1 MIEAMKEIGEYAL
14 EKENKDL
21 NDFVS
26 ILVENP
32 ASNETYKHVF
42 CIKLVSCQNSF
53 EFKEIEHQEYSKEK
67 IVKYLYKRGSSN
79 GPDITPTARVTEIKK
94 TFSNKI
100 IGWFSKPLKEAKPIL
115 NSGEIQFLELLGKC
129 IKENEEKILLD
140 LEPKVN
146 SVDAKE
152 NSILTLVL
160 EENNFTRY
168 VGDFEVFRKILK
180 NNGASKF
187 YSKYDIISKADNKTC
202 SVCKT
207 HKEVYGF
214 VTPYEFYTVDK
225 RGFVSGGFD
234 QSKAWRNNPICL
246 ECALK
251 ITAGKEYIEKYMSF
265 GFYGF
270 NFLLIPKLL
279 NNSTS
284 ENLFDIFE
292 KFNEK
297 KFTFS
302 KEYKNFLQANENDIL
317 EILSEEDDYLNLNF
331 QFYEKSNSAYRI
343 LLYIEDIL
351 PSRLR
356 ELFESKEIV
365 DKRRIFSNYVS
376 NDTEVKSIQFTLGNA
391 RWFFPNTLDDPDLN
405 KYFLEITN
413 GIFAGTS
420 IDYNFLLKYVMQR
433 IRKDFRNENPTRY
446 SLFLGFQML
455 DFLSNLCLLGN
466 YTGGNCVNFKNLST
480 LLGDMTQKENNGYE
494 VRTNVLFSE
503 FEHFFNTDSKKA
515 IFLEGT
521 LVQYLLNIQKFQ
533 RGSTP
538 FRTKLR
544 GLNLDE
550 RYVKKIFP
558 EIVNKLEEYDS
569 NYYKEL
575 ETLISKYMIQS
586 GTDWKMSNDE
596 ISFYFVLGMNM
607 SNLLKSP
614 KSEKEIENDGSKQKI

>member
-1 MIEAMKEIGEYAL
+1 VIEAMKEIGEYAL

-21 NDFVS
+21 NDFLS

-42 CIKLVSCQNSF
+42 CIKLIYNQDTF
-53 EFKEIEHQEYSKEK
+53 EFRGIEHQEYSKEK
-67 IVKYLYKRGSSN
+67 ITKYLYKRGSSN
-79 GPDITPTARVTEIKK
+79 GPDITPTARITEAKK
-94 TFSNKI
+94 TYSNKI

-115 NSGEIQFLELLGKC
+115 DGEEVQFLELLGKC
-129 IKENEEKILLD
+129 MKDNEEVILPELESKI
-140 LEPKVN
+140 N
-146 SVDAKE
+146 SIDTKE
-152 NSILTLVL
+152 NSILTIVL
-160 EENNFTRY
+160 EENGSIRY
-168 VGDFEVFRKILK
+168 VGDFEVFKKILK

-187 YSKYDIISKADNKTC
+187 YSKYEIISKEDNKVC

-234 QSKAWRNNPICL
+234 QSKAWRNNPVCL

-270 NFLLIPKLL
+270 NFLIVPKLL
-279 NNSTS
+279 NESAS
-284 ENLFDIFE
+284 EDLFDAFE

-297 KFTFS
+297 KFAFNA
-302 KEYKNFLQANENDIL
+302 EYKNFLQANEEDIL
-317 EILSEEDDYLNLNF
+317 EILSEKDDYLNFNF

-343 LLYIEDIL
+343 LLYIEDVL
-351 PSRLR
+351 PSRLK

-365 DKRRIFSNYVS
+365 DKRRIFRDYYS
-376 NDTEVKSIQFTLGNA
+376 NDTEMKSIQFTLGSV
-391 RWFFPNTLDDPDLN
+391 RWFFPNTQEDPDLN

-413 GIFAGTS
+413 GIFTGTS

-433 IRKDFRNENPTRY
+433 IRKDFRNENSTKY
-446 SLFLGFQML
+446 SLFLGFQLL
-455 DFLSNLCLLGN
+455 DFLSQLHLLGS
-466 YTGGNCVNFKNLST
+466 YKGGKSVNSKSLSV
-480 LLGDMTQKENNGYE
+480 LLGDVPPKENSSFE
-494 VRTNVLFSE
+494 ERTNVLFSE
-503 FEHFFNTDSKKA
+503 FEHFFNTDAKKA

-533 RGSTP
+533 RGSAP

-550 RYVKKIFP
+550 HYVKKLFP
-558 EIVNKLEEYDS
+558 EVINKLEEYDA

-575 ETLISKYMIQS
+575 ETLIAKYMIQS
-586 GTDWKMSNDE
+586 GTNWKMSKDE
-596 ISFYFVLGMNM
+596 ISFHFVLGMNL

-614 KSEKEIENDGSKQKI
+614 KSEKEIEND

>member
-14 EKENKDL
+14 KKENKDL
-21 NDFVS
+21 NDFTS

-42 CIKLVSCQNSF
+42 CIKLNSNHENF
-53 EFKEIEHQEYSKEK
+53 EFKEVEHQEYSKDK
-67 IVKYLYKRGSSN
+67 ISKYFYKRGSSN
-79 GPDITPTARVTEIKK
+79 GPDITPTARVTEVKK

-100 IGWFSKPLKEAKPIL
+100 AGWFSKPLKEAKLIL
-115 NSGEIQFLELLGKC
+115 DDNEVKFLESLGKC
-129 IKENEEKILLD
+129 VKENEDIILSELESKI
-140 LEPKVN
+140 N
-146 SVDAKE
+146 SIEAKE
-152 NSILTLVL
+152 NSILTLMI
-160 EENNFTRY
+160 EENDFIRY

-187 YSKYDIISKADNKTC
+187 YSKYSIISKDDDKVC
-202 SVCKT
+202 SICKT
-207 HKEVYGF
+207 NKEVYGF

-234 QSKAWRNNPICL
+234 QSKAWRNNPVCL

-279 NNSTS
+279 NNNVS
-284 ENLFDIFE
+284 EDLFDIFE
-292 KFNEK
+292 KFNQK
-297 KFTFS
+297 KFTFN
-302 KEYKNFLQANENDIL
+302 KDYKNFLNANENDIL
-317 EILSEEDDYLNLNF
+317 EILSEEDDYLNFNF

-343 LLYIEDIL
+343 LLYIEDVL

-356 ELFESKEIV
+356 ELFKAKEIV
-365 DKRRIFSNYVS
+365 DKRQIFSNYFS
-376 NDTEVKSIQFTLGNA
+376 NDTKAKSIQFTLGNV

-413 GIFAGTS
+413 GIFTGTS
-420 IDYNFLLKYVMQR
+420 IDYNFLLKYIMQR
-433 IRKDFRNENPTRY
+433 IRKDFRNESSTRY
-446 SLFLGFQML
+446 SLFLGFQLL
-455 DFLSNLCLLGN
+455 DFLLQLRLLGN
-466 YTGGNCVNFKNLST
+466 YRGGKCMNSKNLST
-480 LLGDMTQKENNGYE
+480 LFDITPKENSGYE
-494 VRTNVLFSE
+494 ERANIIFSE
-503 FEHFFNTDSKKA
+503 FEDFFNTDSKKA

-558 EIVNKLEEYDS
+558 EIINKLEEYDT

-575 ETLISKYMIQS
+575 ETLISKYMIQA

-596 ISFYFVLGMNM
+596 ISFYFVLGMNL
-607 SNLLKSP
+607 SNFLKPP
-614 KSEKEIENDGSKQKI
+614 KSEKEI

>member
-1 MIEAMKEIGEYAL
+1 MKEIGEYAL

-21 NDFVS
+21 NDSVS

-42 CIKLVSCQNSF
+42 CIKLTYNYEDF
-53 EFKEIEHQEYSKEK
+53 EFKGIDHQEYSKEK
-67 IVKYLYKRGSSN
+67 IAKYLYKRGSSN
-79 GPDITPTARVTEIKK
+79 GPDISPTARVTEIKK

-115 NSGEIQFLELLGKC
+115 DGEEVQFLELLGKC
-129 IKENEEKILLD
+129 IKENEEIILSELESKI
-140 LEPKVN
+140 N

-152 NSILTLVL
+152 NSILTLLL
-160 EENNFTRY
+160 EENGFIRY
-168 VGDFEVFRKILK
+168 VGDLEVFRKILK
-180 NNGASKF
+180 NNGASRF
-187 YSKYDIISKADNKTC
+187 YSKYGIISKDDDKVC

-207 HKEVYGF
+207 CNEVYGF

-234 QSKAWRNNPICL
+234 QSKAWKNNPVCL

-265 GFYGF
+265 SFYGF

-279 NNSTS
+279 NKSVS
-284 ENLFDIFE
+284 EDLFDTFE

-297 KFTFS
+297 KFAFS
-302 KEYKNFLQANENDIL
+302 ADYKNFLQDNENDIL
-317 EILSEEDDYLNLNF
+317 EILSEKADYLNFNF
-331 QFYEKSNSAYRI
+331 QFYEKSNAAYRI
-343 LLYIEDIL
+343 LLYIEDVL

-356 ELFESKEIV
+356 ELFKSKEIV
-365 DKRRIFSNYVS
+365 DKRKIFSNYLS
-376 NDTEVKSIQFTLGNA
+376 NNNEVKSIQFTLGNV

-413 GIFAGTS
+413 GIFTGTS
-420 IDYNFLLKYVMQR
+420 IDYSFLLKYVMQR
-433 IRKDFRNENPTRY
+433 IRKDFRSDNSTRY
-446 SLFLGFQML
+446 SSFLGFQML
-455 DFLSNLCLLGN
+455 DFLSQLHLLGN
-466 YTGGNCVNFKNLST
+466 YRGGKCMDSKNLSV
-480 LLGDMTQKENNGYE
+480 LLGDMAPKENSSFE
-494 VRTNVLFSE
+494 ERTNVIFSE
-503 FEHFFNTDSKKA
+503 FENFFNTDAKKA

-544 GLNLDE
+544 SLNLDE
-550 RYVKKIFP
+550 RYVKRLFP
-558 EIVNKLEEYDS
+558 EIINKLEEYDT

-575 ETLISKYMIQS
+575 ETLIAKYMIQS
-586 GTDWKMSNDE
+586 GTDWKMPNDE
-596 ISFYFVLGMNM
+596 ISFYFVLGMNL
-607 SNLLKSP
+607 SNILKST
-614 KSEKEIENDGSKQKI
+614 KSEKEIEND

>member
-42 CIKLVSCQNSF
+42 CIKLVSCQNIF

-79 GPDITPTARVTEIKK
+79 GPDITPTARVTELKK

-115 NSGEIQFLELLGKC
+115 DNEEVQFLELLGKC
-129 IKENEEKILLD
+129 IKENEDKILLD
-140 LEPKVN
+140 LEPKLN
-146 SVDAKE
+146 SIDAKE
-152 NSILTLVL
+152 NSILTLII
-160 EENNFTRY
+160 EENDFIRY

-187 YSKYDIISKADNKTC
+187 YSKYGIISKADNKIC
-202 SVCKT
+202 SICKT
-207 HKEVYGF
+207 HREVYGF

-234 QSKAWRNNPICL
+234 QSKAWRNNPVCL

-251 ITAGKEYIEKYMSF
+251 ITAGREYIEKYMSF

-270 NFLLIPKLL
+270 NFLIIPKLL
-279 NNSTS
+279 NNSTN
-284 ENLFDIFE
+284 EDLFDTFE

-297 KFTFS
+297 KFTFN
-302 KEYKNFLQANENDIL
+302 KEYKRFLTANENDIL
-317 EILSEEDDYLNLNF
+317 EILSEEDDYLNFNF

-356 ELFESKEIV
+356 DLFKSKEIV
-365 DKRRIFSNYVS
+365 DKRKIFSNYYS
-376 NDTEVKSIQFTLGNA
+376 NDTEVKSIQFTLGNV

-413 GIFAGTS
+413 GIFTGTS
-420 IDYNFLLKYVMQR
+420 IDYDFLLKYIMRR
-433 IRKDFRNENPTRY
+433 IRKDFRNENPIRY

-466 YTGGNCVNFKNLST
+466 YTGGNCVNSTNLST
-480 LLGDMTQKENNGYE
+480 LLGDMAPKENNGYE
-494 VRTNVLFSE
+494 ERANVVFSE
-503 FEHFFNTDSKKA
+503 FEHFFNTDAKKA

-533 RGSTP
+533 RGSAP

-550 RYVKKIFP
+550 RYIKRLFP
-558 EIVNKLEEYDS
+558 EIINKLEEYDA

-575 ETLISKYMIQS
+575 ESLISKYMIQS
-586 GTDWKMSNDE
+586 GNNWKMSNDE
-596 ISFYFVLGMNM
+596 ISFYFVLGMNL

-614 KSEKEIENDGSKQKI
+614 KPEKEIKND

>member
-1 MIEAMKEIGEYAL
+1 MKEIGEYAL

-42 CIKLVSCQNSF
+42 CIKLVSCQNIF

-67 IVKYLYKRGSSN
+67 IGKYLYKRGSSN

-100 IGWFSKPLKEAKPIL
+100 IGWFSKTLKEAKLIL
-115 NSGEIQFLELLGKC
+115 DGEEVQFLELLGKC

-152 NSILTLVL
+152 NSILTLII
-160 EENNFTRY
+160 EENDSIRY
-168 VGDFEVFRKILK
+168 VGDFEVFRKILM

-187 YSKYDIISKADNKTC
+187 YSKYGITSKADDKIC
-202 SVCKT
+202 SICKT

-225 RGFVSGGFD
+225 KGFVSGGFD
-234 QSKAWRNNPICL
+234 QSKAWRNNPVCL

-251 ITAGKEYIEKYMSF
+251 ITAGREYIEKYMSF

-270 NFLLIPKLL
+270 NFLIIPKLL

-284 ENLFDIFE
+284 EDLFDTFE

-297 KFTFS
+297 KFTFN

-317 EILSEEDDYLNLNF
+317 EILSEEDDYLNFNF

-356 ELFESKEIV
+356 ELFKSKEIV
-365 DKRRIFSNYVS
+365 DKRKIFSNYYS
-376 NDTEVKSIQFTLGNA
+376 NDTEVKSIQFTLGNV

-413 GIFAGTS
+413 GIFTGTS
-420 IDYNFLLKYVMQR
+420 IDYNFLLKYIMRR
-433 IRKDFRNENPTRY
+433 IRKDFRNENQIRY

-466 YTGGNCVNFKNLST
+466 YTGGNCVNSTNLST
-480 LLGDMTQKENNGYE
+480 LLGDMVPKENNGYE
-494 VRTNVLFSE
+494 ERANVVFSE
-503 FEHFFNTDSKKA
+503 FEHFFNTDAKKA
-515 IFLEGT
+515 IFLEGA

-533 RGSTP
+533 RGSAP

-550 RYVKKIFP
+550 RHVKRIFP
-558 EIVNKLEEYDS
+558 ETINKLEEYDA

-575 ETLISKYMIQS
+575 EYLISKYMIQS
-586 GTDWKMSNDE
+586 GNNWKMSNDE
-596 ISFYFVLGMNM
+596 ISFYFVLGMNL

-614 KSEKEIENDGSKQKI
+614 KNEKGDKK

>member
-32 ASNETYKHVF
+32 ASNETYKNVF

-67 IVKYLYKRGSSN
+67 IGKYLYKRGSSN

-115 NSGEIQFLELLGKC
+115 DSEEIQFLELLGKS
-129 IKENEEKILLD
+129 IKENEDIILLD

-152 NSILTLVL
+152 NSILTLII
-160 EENNFTRY
+160 EENDSIRY
-168 VGDFEVFRKILK
+168 VGDFEVFRKILM

-187 YSKYDIISKADNKTC
+187 YSKYGIISKADDKIC
-202 SVCKT
+202 SICKT

-225 RGFVSGGFD
+225 KGFVSGGFD

-251 ITAGKEYIEKYMSF
+251 ITAGREYIEKYMSF

-270 NFLLIPKLL
+270 NFLIIPKLL
-279 NNSTS
+279 NNSTN
-284 ENLFDIFE
+284 EDLFDTFE

-297 KFTFS
+297 KFTFNQD
-302 KEYKNFLQANENDIL
+302 YKRFLAANENDIL
-317 EILSEEDDYLNLNF
+317 EILSEEDDYLNFNF

-356 ELFESKEIV
+356 ELFKSKEIV
-365 DKRRIFSNYVS
+365 DKRKIFSNYFS
-376 NDTEVKSIQFTLGNA
+376 NDTEVKSIQFTLGNV
-391 RWFFPNTLDDPDLN
+391 RWFFPNTPDDPDLN

-413 GIFAGTS
+413 GIFTGTS
-420 IDYNFLLKYVMQR
+420 VDYNFLLKYIMRR
-433 IRKDFRNENPTRY
+433 IRKDFRNENSTRY

-466 YTGGNCVNFKNLST
+466 YTGGNCVNSTNLST
-480 LLGDMTQKENNGYE
+480 LLSNMEPKENNGYE
-494 VRTNVLFSE
+494 ARTNVIFLE
-503 FEHFFNTDSKKA
+503 FEHFFNTDAKKA
-515 IFLEGT
+515 IFLEGA

-533 RGSTP
+533 RGSAP

-550 RYVKKIFP
+550 RHVKRIFP
-558 EIVNKLEEYDS
+558 ETINKLDEYDA

-575 ETLISKYMIQS
+575 EYLISKYMIQS
-586 GTDWKMSNDE
+586 GNNWKMSNDE
-596 ISFYFVLGMNM
+596 ISFYFVLGMNL

-614 KSEKEIENDGSKQKI
+614 KPEKEIKND

>member
-1 MIEAMKEIGEYAL
+1 MKEIGEYAL
-14 EKENKDL
+14 KKENKDL
-21 NDFVS
+21 NDFTS

-42 CIKLVSCQNSF
+42 CIKLNSNHENF
-53 EFKEIEHQEYSKEK
+53 EFKEVEHQEYSKDK
-67 IVKYLYKRGSSN
+67 ISKYFYKRGSSN
-79 GPDITPTARVTEIKK
+79 GPDITPTARVTEVKK

-100 IGWFSKPLKEAKPIL
+100 AGWFSKPLKEAKLIL
-115 NSGEIQFLELLGKC
+115 DDNEVKFLESLGKC
-129 IKENEEKILLD
+129 VKENEDIILSELESKI
-140 LEPKVN
+140 N
-146 SVDAKE
+146 SIEAKE
-152 NSILTLVL
+152 NSILTLMI
-160 EENNFTRY
+160 EENDFIRY

-187 YSKYDIISKADNKTC
+187 YSKYSIISKDDDKVC
-202 SVCKT
+202 SICKT
-207 HKEVYGF
+207 NKEVYGF

-234 QSKAWRNNPICL
+234 QSKAWRNNPVCL

-279 NNSTS
+279 NNNVS
-284 ENLFDIFE
+284 EDLFDIFE
-292 KFNEK
+292 KFNQK
-297 KFTFS
+297 KFTFN
-302 KEYKNFLQANENDIL
+302 KDYKNFLNANENDIL
-317 EILSEEDDYLNLNF
+317 EILSEEDDYLNFNF

-343 LLYIEDIL
+343 LLYIEDVL

-356 ELFESKEIV
+356 ELFKAKEIV
-365 DKRRIFSNYVS
+365 DKRQIFSNYFS
-376 NDTEVKSIQFTLGNA
+376 NDTKAKSIQFTLGNV

-413 GIFAGTS
+413 GIFTGTS
-420 IDYNFLLKYVMQR
+420 IDYNFLLKYIMQR
-433 IRKDFRNENPTRY
+433 IRKDFRNESSTRY
-446 SLFLGFQML
+446 SLFLGFQLL
-455 DFLSNLCLLGN
+455 DFLLQLRLLGN
-466 YTGGNCVNFKNLST
+466 YRGGKCMNSKNLST
-480 LLGDMTQKENNGYE
+480 LFDITPKENSGYE
-494 VRTNVLFSE
+494 ERANIIFSE
-503 FEHFFNTDSKKA
+503 FEDFFNTDSKKA

-558 EIVNKLEEYDS
+558 EIINKLEEYDT

-575 ETLISKYMIQS
+575 ETLISKYMIQA

-596 ISFYFVLGMNM
+596 ISFYFVLGMNL
-607 SNLLKSP
+607 SNFLKPP
-614 KSEKEIENDGSKQKI
+614 KSEKEI

>member
-1 MIEAMKEIGEYAL
+1 MKEIGEYAL

-42 CIKLVSCQNSF
+42 CIKLVSCQKSF

-79 GPDITPTARVTEIKK
+79 GPDITPTARVTEINK

-100 IGWFSKPLKEAKPIL
+100 VGWFSKPLKEAKPIL
-115 NSGEIQFLELLGKC
+115 DDEEVQFLELLGKC
-129 IKENEEKILLD
+129 IKENEDKILLD

-146 SVDAKE
+146 SIDAKE
-152 NSILTLVL
+152 NSILTLII
-160 EENNFTRY
+160 EENDFIRY

-187 YSKYDIISKADNKTC
+187 YSKYGITSKADNKIC
-202 SVCKT
+202 SICKT
-207 HKEVYGF
+207 HREVYGF

-234 QSKAWRNNPICL
+234 QSKAWRNNPVCL

-251 ITAGKEYIEKYMSF
+251 ITAGREYIEKYMSF

-270 NFLLIPKLL
+270 NFLIIPKLL
-279 NNSTS
+279 NNSTN
-284 ENLFDIFE
+284 EDLFDTFE

-297 KFTFS
+297 KFTFN
-302 KEYKNFLQANENDIL
+302 KEYKRFLTANENDIL
-317 EILSEEDDYLNLNF
+317 EILSEEDDYLNFNF

-356 ELFESKEIV
+356 DLFKSKEIV
-365 DKRRIFSNYVS
+365 DKRKIFSNYYS
-376 NDTEVKSIQFTLGNA
+376 NDTEVKSIQFTLGNV

-413 GIFAGTS
+413 GIFTGTS
-420 IDYNFLLKYVMQR
+420 IDYDFLLNYIMRR
-433 IRKDFRNENPTRY
+433 IRKDFRNENSIRY

-466 YTGGNCVNFKNLST
+466 YTGGNCVNSTNLST
-480 LLGDMTQKENNGYE
+480 LLSDMAPKENNGYE
-494 VRTNVLFSE
+494 ERTNVIFSE
-503 FEHFFNTDSKKA
+503 FEHFFNTDAKKA

-533 RGSTP
+533 RGSAP

-550 RYVKKIFP
+550 RYIKRLFP
-558 EIVNKLEEYDS
+558 EIINKLEEYDA

-575 ETLISKYMIQS
+575 EYLISKYMIQS
-586 GTDWKMSNDE
+586 GNNWKISNDE
-596 ISFYFVLGMNM
+596 ISFYFVLGMNL

-614 KSEKEIENDGSKQKI
+614 KPEKEIKND